1 MTNHDRAF
9 QRQLKFR
16 FDKKQA
22 KNKVLTSDR
31 TTRSIVDEDLDSNN
45 AAYNLMGTVN
55 FKELLRC
62 VLEDILQCVDDIP
75 LLLCISKKL
84 DFWTEQHNRS
94 RRG

>member
-1 MTNHDRAF
+1 MTDHDRAF